1 MQPWLVFGFVISV
14 LCLFYPPLIGF
25 CCGVTTF
32 FVMSFLVLKVLG
44 G

>member
-1 MQPWLVFGFVISV
+1 MQPLLVFGFVISV

-25 CCGVTTF
+25 CFGVAAF
-32 FVMSFLVLKVLG
+32 FVMSFLVFKVLG

>member
-1 MQPWLVFGFVISV
+1 MQPWLVFGILISV

-25 CCGVTTF
+25 CRGVATF
-32 FVMSFLVLKVLG
+32 FVMSFVVFKAIG

>member
-32 FVMSFLVLKVLG
+32 FVISFVVFKALG